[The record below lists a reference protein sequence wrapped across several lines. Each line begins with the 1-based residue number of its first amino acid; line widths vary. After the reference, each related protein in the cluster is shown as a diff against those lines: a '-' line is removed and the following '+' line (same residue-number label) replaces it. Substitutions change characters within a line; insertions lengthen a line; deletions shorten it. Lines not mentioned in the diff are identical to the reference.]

1 MRNFK
6 ITLEYDGTDFKG
18 WQVQPGGQRSVQ
30 GEIEK
35 VLQKI
40 FTKKIRII
48 GSGRTDQGVHAY
60 GQVANFKVQTEF
72 GTDKIQ
78 RALNATLP
86 EDVAVLDV
94 EEVPLD
100 FHSQYSAKSKIYRYT
115 ILNRRARCAQLR
127 QFCLHIPYRLNV
139 PAMRREAKALIGRKD
154 FRSFVAND
162 PSREQ
167 KDTVRTIKRVDIKK
181 TGDRIIIDLEADG
194 FLYKMVRG
202 IIGTLIEIGRG
213 QLPQRSIKRILLKK
227 DRKSA
232 AYSAKPHGLCLL
244 SVKY

>member
-6 ITLEYDGTDFKG
+6 ITLEYDGTNFKG
-18 WQVQPGGQRSVQ
+18 WQVQPDSRSVQ
-30 GEIEK
+30 GEVENA
-35 VLQKI
+35 LQKI
-40 FTKKIRII
+40 FKKGTRII
-48 GSGRTDQGVHAY
+48 GSGRTDQGVHAS
-60 GQVANFKVQTEF
+60 GQVGNFKTDTAF
-72 GTDKIQ
+72 KTDKIL
-78 RALNATLP
+78 RALNANLP
-86 EDVAVLDV
+86 EDLSVLHV
-94 EEVPLD
+94 KEVPLD
-100 FHSQYSAKSKIYRYT
+100 FHAQYSAKSKIYRYT

-127 QFCLHIPYRLNV
+127 NFCLHVPYHLNV
-139 PAMRREAKALIGRKD
+139 AAMRRETKALIGRKD

-167 KDTVRTIKRVDIKK
+167 IDTVRTIKRINITKK
-181 TGDRIIIDLEADG
+181 GDNITIDLEADG

-213 QLPQRSIKRILLKK
+213 QLPQGSIKKILKQR